1 MSENVAASNNPA
13 VAREVTLPSGAKA
26 VFFRRKGAALT
37 RAQRKADGDAG
48 RMGFALL
55 SEVVEIDG
63 RAPLMEEL
71 EEMDLF
77 DVMRLQE
84 EFGELGKAGPAA
96 KP

>member
-1 MSENVAASNNPA
+1 MSENA
-13 VAREVTLPSGAKA
+13 VSANGQIAKEITLPSGALA
-26 VFFRRKGAALT
+26 VFYRRKGVALT
-37 RAQRKADGDAG
+37 RAQRKAEGDSS

-55 SEVVEIDG
+55 SEVVEING

-77 DVMRLQE
+77 DVIHLQE
-84 EFGELGKAGPAA
+84 AFGELGKAGPAA

>member
-1 MSENVAASNNPA
+1 MSEQTDSTNNPA
-13 VAREVTLPSGAKA
+13 IAKETTLPSGAQA
-26 VFFRRKGAALT
+26 VFFRRKGRALT
-37 RAQRKADGDAG
+37 NAQRKADGDAS

-84 EFGELGKAGPAA
+84 VFGELGKAGPAA
-96 KP
+96 KR